1 MTWLSEGPVHLPHLL
16 VHLGDAQPETGE
28 RAALGGSPTPR
39 PPRIL
44 PPPHSQGHDVGVGV
58 VHGDADGVLLAL
70 VFGVVVG
77 ASLQEEADEAAAEEG
92 SCVHLLPQWNFH
104 FLLVFLTVVFMVFP
118 SSLNNVKL

>member
-1 MTWLSEGPVHLPHLL
+1 MGAQAPPAPH
-16 VHLGDAQPETGE
+16 
-28 RAALGGSPTPR
+28 GSS
-39 PPRIL
+39 
-44 PPPHSQGHDVGVGV
+44 PHSQGHDVGVGV

-92 SCVHLLPQWNFH
+92 SCSHLLPKWNFH